1 MRTATILIAEDER
14 TARTSLAG
22 LLEAEGFHVLT
33 AENGTEALSMLLSE
47 EPEAA
52 ILDIRMPGM
61 DGLTV
66 LRRAREGGSDS
77 ALIVMTAHGDSS
89 TAIDAMKLGAFDY
102 VSKPL
107 DFKVLLTQVERAIE
121 QRKLARELKASPI
134 AGPTPGISKTMVG
147 HSPAMQHV
155 YKLIGQVA
163 TSDATVLVRGES
175 GTGKELVVNA
185 IHHNSARAQGPL
197 IKVNCASIPE
207 TLLESELFGHEKG
220 AFTNAL
226 FRRIGRFEEA
236 NKGTLFLDEIGEM
249 APALQSKLLRALQER
264 IIERLGSNTQVP
276 VDIRLVTA
284 TSRDLERA
292 VNEGSFREDLYYRL
306 NVVTIPLPPLRE
318 RRQDIPALVQ
328 YFLNRSG
335 SQVSITAPAL
345 AMLCD
350 YHWPGN
356 VRELENVIER
366 TLVLARS
373 GVITEDE
380 IQLRTR
386 PEPADTKWP
395 DFAPLEDGLKTNLA
409 ILEKA
414 LVERALRQAQGN
426 KTRAAEILGVHRR
439 LLYEK
444 IREYGLE
451 SD

>member
-1 MRTATILIAEDER
+1 MRTDTVLIAEDER

-33 AENGTEALSMLLSE
+33 AENGTEALSLLLSE

-52 ILDIRMPGM
+52 VLDIRMPGL

-66 LRRAREGGSDS
+66 LRRAREGGSES
-77 ALIVMTAHGDSS
+77 ALIVMTAHGDSG

-107 DFKVLLTQVERAIE
+107 DFKLLLTQIQRAIE
-121 QRKLARELKASPI
+121 QRKLARELRRTLDSASVPPI
-134 AGPTPGISKTMVG
+134 SNTMVG

-163 TSDATVLVRGES
+163 TSNATVLVRGES

-185 IHHNSARAQGPL
+185 IHHNSSRAKASL
-197 IKVNCASIPE
+197 VTVNCASIPE
-207 TLLESELFGHEKG
+207 TLLESELFGNEKG

-226 FRRIGRFEEA
+226 YRRIGRFEEA
-236 NKGTLFLDEIGEM
+236 SGGTLFLDEIGEL

-264 IIERLGSNTQVP
+264 VIERLGSNTSIR

-284 TSRDLERA
+284 TSRDLEAA
-292 VNEGSFREDLYYRL
+292 VNAGSFREDLYYRL
-306 NVVTIPLPPLRE
+306 NVVTIALPPLRD

-328 YFLNRSG
+328 HFMNRG
-335 SQVSITAPAL
+335 GRPVSITPSTL

-350 YHWPGN
+350 HYWPGN

-366 TLVLARS
+366 ALVLARS
-373 GVITEDE
+373 GVITENE
-380 IQLRTR
+380 IQLKAR
-386 PEPADTKWP
+386 PEEADRDWTG
-395 DFAPLEDGLKTNLA
+395 FAPLEDGLKTNIA
-409 ILEKA
+409 VLERA
-414 LVERALRQAQGN
+414 LIERALRQAQGN

-444 IREYGLE
+444 IREHGLPE
-451 SD
+451 

>member
-14 TARTSLAG
+14 TARLSLAG
-22 LLEAEGFHVLT
+22 LLESEGFRVLI
-33 AENGTEALSMLLSE
+33 AENGTEALSLLLTE

-52 ILDIRMPGM
+52 ILDIRMPGL

-66 LRRAREGGSDS
+66 LRRAREGGSQS
-77 ALIVMTAHGDSS
+77 AFIVMTAEGDSS

-102 VSKPL
+102 VAKSL
-107 DFKVLLTQVERAIE
+107 DFKILLTQVERAIE
-121 QRKLARELKASPI
+121 QGRLARELKAA
-134 AGPTPGISKTMVG
+134 AGEAPRPAITKTMVG

-185 IHHNSARAQGPL
+185 IHHNSSRAQGPL

-226 FRRIGRFEEA
+226 FRRVGRFEEA
-236 NKGTLFLDEIGEM
+236 NRGTLFLDEIGEM

-264 IIERLGSNTQVP
+264 TIERLGSNTPVP
-276 VDIRLVTA
+276 FDIRLVTA

-306 NVVTIPLPPLRE
+306 NVVMIPLPPLRE

-328 YFLNRSG
+328 YFLNRNG
-335 SQVSITAPAL
+335 SQMSITAPAL

-350 YHWPGN
+350 NHWPGN
-356 VRELENVIER
+356 VRELENVVER
-366 TLVLARS
+366 TVVLARS

-386 PEPADTKWP
+386 PEPVDTKWS
-395 DFAPLEDGLKTNLA
+395 DLAPLEDGLKTNVA
-409 ILEKA
+409 ALEKT
-414 LVERALRQAQGN
+414 L
-426 KTRAAEILGVHRR
+426 I
-439 LLYEK
+439 
-444 IREYGLE
+444 
-451 SD
+451 

>member
-1 MRTATILIAEDER
+1 MRKATVLIAEDER

-22 LLEAEGFHVLT
+22 LLEAEGFRVLT
-33 AENGTEALSMLLSE
+33 AENGTLALSLLLTE

-77 ALIVMTAHGDSS
+77 ALIVMTAQGDSG

-121 QRKLARELKASPI
+121 QRRLARELRAAPG
-134 AGPTPGISKTMVG
+134 AGPVPTISKTMVG

-226 FRRIGRFEEA
+226 FRRVGRFEEA

-264 IIERLGSNTQVP
+264 IIERLGSNTPIP

-306 NVVTIPLPPLRE
+306 NVVAVPLPPLRE
-318 RRQDIPALVQ
+318 RLQDIPALVQ
-328 YFLNRSG
+328 HFLNRSG
-335 SQVSITAPAL
+335 SRVSITAPAL
-345 AMLCD
+345 ALLCE

-356 VRELENVIER
+356 VRELENAVER

-380 IQLRTR
+380 IQLRTLQ
-386 PEPADTKWP
+386 EPPDTKWS
-395 DFAPLEDGLKTNLA
+395 DRAPLEEGLKANVA
-409 ILEKA
+409 VLEKG
-414 LVERALRQAQGN
+414 LIERALRQAQGN

-451 SD
+451 AG